1 MTAPAGPRK
10 GRDRDQ
16 RAGLVLSHDRRLL
29 SPKRAMTATGR
40 SRAPTG
46 NRSRRRARGPVVD
59 LLVPELSDRD
69 AVSAHTLGLR
79 DLLADRFEADVRLYT
94 GNTTDFGRARG
105 AVGLRRWRGGA
116 DVTVLQHAIGSEVA
130 EAVIERRVPMV
141 LDYHCITPPEMAEPW
156 VLPEQVGQLR
166 WGRDQLCRLVP
177 LAGLVLAH
185 SGFAASELAGACA
198 GGRVCRLGEGA
209 RSGLAGSELVGA
221 GSGGVVVVPVLLDAA
236 SAVAGDGGPSAGGG
250 SAAAASGGG
259 PAAGG
264 GPVAGGLRAGLGSGA
279 GAVWLFVG
287 RVVANKGFHDLLAA
301 FAVFRGLVGDQAR
314 LVLVGSGG
322 GGAYGGA
329 VRALGDALGLGD
341 SVVWAGSVPGEV
353 LGGWYRAAD
362 VLVCLSD
369 HEGFGVPLVEAMAAG
384 LPVVAFDAGAVGET
398 LGGAGV
404 LLGDKSPASVAA
416 AVRRVLGDEALRRGL
431 VAAGRRRA
439 AELHP
444 GRAAAAY
451 ADVLAPLLQPADQA
465 GAEP

>member
-16 RAGLVLSHDRRLL
+16 RAGLVPSHDRRLL

-46 NRSRRRARGPVVD
+46 NRSRRRTRGPVVD

-69 AVSAHTLGLR
+69 AVSAHTLGLQ
-79 DLLADRFEADVRLYT
+79 DLLADRFGADVRLYT
-94 GNTTDFGRARG
+94 GATTDFGRARG
-105 AVGLRRWRGGA
+105 AVSLRRWHGGA

-185 SGFAASELAGACA
+185 SGFAAAELAGACA
-198 GGRVCRLGEGA
+198 GGRVCRPGEGA
-209 RSGLAGSELVGA
+209 RPGLAGSELAGA
-221 GSGGVVVVPVLLDAA
+221 GAGRVVVVPVLFDAA

-250 SAAAASGGG
+250 

-264 GPVAGGLRAGLGSGA
+264 GSVAGGLRAGLGSGA

-301 FAVFRGLVGDQAR
+301 FAVFRGLVGEGAR

-329 VRALGDALGLGD
+329 VRALGDVLGLGG

-369 HEGFGVPLVEAMAAG
+369 HEGFGVPLVEAMGAG

-404 LLGDKSPASVAA
+404 LLVDKSPASVAA
-416 AVRRVLGDEALRRGL
+416 AVRLVLGDEALRCGL

-451 ADVLAPLLQPADQA
+451 AEALAPLLQPADQA

>member
-1 MTAPAGPRK
+1 
-10 GRDRDQ
+10 
-16 RAGLVLSHDRRLL
+16 
-29 SPKRAMTATGR
+29 MTATSR
-40 SRAPTG
+40 SRTPTG
-46 NRSRRRARGPVVD
+46 NRSRQTARAPVVD

-79 DLLADRFEADVRLYT
+79 DLLADRFGADVRLYT

-130 EAVIERRVPMV
+130 EAVIERRVPVV

-156 VLPEQVGQLR
+156 VPPEQVAQLR

-177 LAGLVLAH
+177 LARLVLAH
-185 SGFAASELAGACA
+185 SGFAASELVGACA
-198 GGRVCRLGEGA
+198 GGGVRQPGGA
-209 RSGLAGSELVGA
+209 ASCGFASSELAVA

-259 PAAGG
+259 SASGG
-264 GPVAGGLRAGLGSGA
+264 GPAACGGSVAGGLRAGLGSGV

-301 FAVFRGLVGDQAR
+301 FAVFRGLAGDQAR

-329 VRALGDALGLGD
+329 VRALGDVLGLGG
-341 SVVWAGSVPGEV
+341 SVVWAGSVPGGV

-416 AVRRVLGDEALRRGL
+416 AARRVLGDEALRRGL
-431 VAAGRRRA
+431 AAAGRRRA
-439 AELHP
+439 AELGP

-451 ADVLAPLLQPADQA
+451 AEALAPLLQPADQPS
-465 GAEP
+465 AEP

>member
-1 MTAPAGPRK
+1 MT
-10 GRDRDQ
+10 
-16 RAGLVLSHDRRLL
+16 RRL
-29 SPKRAMTATGR
+29 RVHQFTAVL
-40 SRAPTG
+40 A
-46 NRSRRRARGPVVD
+46 
-59 LLVPELSDRD
+59 DRD
-69 AVSAHTLGLR
+69 AVGAHTLALHRLLTEDLGCDAAVFAAQRVGAARRLGCDFR
-79 DLLADRFEADVRLYT
+79 DHPRHPPPDLVIYQASVGSAVADYLLTRPEPL
-94 GNTTDFGRARG
+94 
-105 AVGLRRWRGGA
+105 
-116 DVTVLQHAIGSEVA
+116 
-130 EAVIERRVPMV
+130 VI
-141 LDYHCITPPEMAEPW
+141 DYHGVTPPEHFDGWDPAMAAAA
-156 VLPEQVGQLR
+156 R

-185 SGFAASELAGACA
+185 SGFAASELAGTCA
-198 GGRVCRLGEGA
+198 GGGVRQPGEGA
-209 RSGLAGSELVGA
+209 RSGLATSELVGA
-221 GSGGVVVVPVLLDAA
+221 EAGRVVVVPVLLDAA
-236 SAVAGDGGPSAGGG
+236 SVVAGDGGPSAGGG

-264 GPVAGGLRAGLGSGA
+264 GSVAGGLRAGLGSGA

-301 FAVFRGLVGDQAR
+301 FAVFRGLEGDQAR

-329 VRALGDALGLGD
+329 VRALGDVLGLGG
-341 SVVWAGSVPGEV
+341 SVVWAGSVPGGV

-369 HEGFGVPLVEAMAAG
+369 HEGFGVSLVEAMAAG

-431 VAAGRRRA
+431 AAAGRRRA

-451 ADVLAPLLQPADQA
+451 ADALAPLLQPADQPS
-465 GAEP
+465 AEP

>member
-1 MTAPAGPRK
+1 MT
-10 GRDRDQ
+10 
-16 RAGLVLSHDRRLL
+16 RRL
-29 SPKRAMTATGR
+29 RVHQFTAVL
-40 SRAPTG
+40 A
-46 NRSRRRARGPVVD
+46 
-59 LLVPELSDRD
+59 DRD
-69 AVSAHTLGLR
+69 AVGAHTLALQRLLTEDLGCDAAVFAAQRVGAARRLGGDFR
-79 DLLADRFEADVRLYT
+79 DHPRHPPPDLVIYQASVGSPVADYLLTRPEPL
-94 GNTTDFGRARG
+94 
-105 AVGLRRWRGGA
+105 
-116 DVTVLQHAIGSEVA
+116 
-130 EAVIERRVPMV
+130 VI
-141 LDYHCITPPEMAEPW
+141 DYHGVTPPEFFDGWDQAMAAAA
-156 VLPEQVGQLR
+156 R

-451 ADVLAPLLQPADQA
+451 ADVLAPLLQPADQP

>member
-1 MTAPAGPRK
+1 MTRRPRVH
-10 GRDRDQ
+10 Q
-16 RAGLVLSHDRRLL
+16 FTAVL
-29 SPKRAMTATGR
+29 A
-40 SRAPTG
+40 
-46 NRSRRRARGPVVD
+46 
-59 LLVPELSDRD
+59 DRD
-69 AVSAHTLGLR
+69 AVGAHTLALHRLLTDDLDCDAAVFAAQRVGAARRLGGDFR
-79 DLLADRFEADVRLYT
+79 DHPRHPPPDLVIYQASVGSPVADYLLTRPEPL
-94 GNTTDFGRARG
+94 
-105 AVGLRRWRGGA
+105 
-116 DVTVLQHAIGSEVA
+116 
-130 EAVIERRVPMV
+130 VI
-141 LDYHCITPPEMAEPW
+141 DYHGVTPPEHFDGWDPAMAAAA
-156 VLPEQVGQLR
+156 R
-166 WGRDQLCRLVP
+166 WGRGQLCRLVP

-185 SGFAASELAGACA
+185 SGFAAAELAGACA
-198 GGRVCRLGEGA
+198 GGGVRQPGEGA
-209 RSGLAGSELVGA
+209 RSGFAASGLSGPGA
-221 GSGGVVVVPVLLDAA
+221 GGVVVVPVLLDAA
-236 SAVAGDGGPSAGGG
+236 SEVAGDGGPSAGGG
-250 SAAAASGGG
+250 

-264 GPVAGGLRAGLGSGA
+264 GSVAGGLRAGLGSGV

-329 VRALGDALGLGD
+329 VRALGDVLGLGD
-341 SVVWAGSVPGEV
+341 SVVWAGSVTAGV

-369 HEGFGVPLVEAMAAG
+369 HEGFGVPLVEAMGAG

-439 AELHP
+439 AELGP
-444 GRAAAAY
+444 GRAAAVY
-451 ADVLAPLLQPADQA
+451 ADVLAPLLQPAYQP